1 MKKNLIIVLFLL
13 IAFTSCLDAYTGNT
27 SVLCLTNDYEYIRLE
42 IDFSMDV
49 SKAQTDNIESDTLEM
64 FIVDYVSS
72 SIEIYLLDIISN
84 IEFSEVELMID
95 NQRLNEMLL
104 DHLNSLPRLNGD
116 PVRSV
121 SITISSM

>member
-1 MKKNLIIVLFLL
+1 MRKNLTIALFL
-13 IAFTSCLDAYTGNT
+13 IAFTSCLDSYTGNT

-42 IDFSMDV
+42 IDYSMDV
-49 SKAQTDNIESDTLEM
+49 SKAQTDNLESDTLEM

-84 IEFSEVELMID
+84 IEFSEVELMIN
-95 NQRLNEMLL
+95 NQRLSEMLL

-116 PVRSV
+116 PVRTV
-121 SITISSM
+121 SITIISM